1 LRIASGRKL
10 TCRSEVKMIKP
21 NAKAEVPV
29 TGMILQ
35 TLLKALD
42 IPLTGDEQD
51 LDITGL
57 SYHSERVA
65 PGDLFVCIKGYKTDG
80 HRYLKQAAAKGAVA
94 AVVEEV
100 RPAVPIAQYRVANS
114 RQALAALADLFYNHP
129 SQKVKVI
136 GVTATNGKTTTT
148 FMTDAI
154 LEEHGLKTGLI
165 GTVIVKVGNTVRPA
179 VLTTPESLDLH
190 HLFRQMVDHGI
201 SHVTME
207 ASSSGLELYRVGN
220 VAFDIVAVNNISREH
235 IDLHGSFEAYF
246 NAKARLVREADPE
259 QWAIFNLD
267 CPNSASLAGQT
278 RAKTLTYGLK
288 NGDADCLVKN
298 LDLSTGRA
306 RFAVELQK
314 TDLAGPLGV
323 PGRSFPIELSVLGLH
338 SVYNAMVAVLAG
350 LLCGVPVQTI
360 QRALRN
366 FRGVE
371 RRFELIF
378 EDEFKVIDD
387 HFANSGNIDVTLE
400 TLKYMDYRSLHV
412 VYAIRGSRGVTVN
425 RESAQALARWAP
437 VLGVKEI
444 IATTSISHVTDKD
457 LVTDEE
463 AAEFRAVMDHAG
475 LKTVICDELPDAVA
489 RGLARTRPGD
499 ILLLAGCQGMDHG
512 ARTCLEQIHRRHPH
526 LGREKV
532 FEALQN
538 RVAGM

>member
-1 LRIASGRKL
+1 MMLKTMLEALSLPESGHAPDL
-10 TCRSEVKMIKP
+10 
-21 NAKAEVPV
+21 PV
-29 TGMILQ
+29 TGL
-35 TLLKALD
+35 A
-42 IPLTGDEQD
+42 
-51 LDITGL
+51 
-57 SYHSERVA
+57 YHSEKVV

-80 HRYLKQAAAKGAVA
+80 HRYLGKAVEKGAAA
-94 AVVEEV
+94 AVVEEIQ
-100 RPAVPIAQYRVANS
+100 AGIPIPQYRVANS
-114 RQALAALADLFYNHP
+114 RQALAALADLFYDHP
-129 SQKVKVI
+129 SRKIKVI

-148 FMTDAI
+148 FMTNAI

-165 GTVIVKVGNTVRPA
+165 GTVIIKVGNTVRPA

-190 HLFRQMVDHGI
+190 HLFYQMVQQGI

-220 VAFDIVAVNNISREH
+220 VDFDIVAVNNISREH

-246 NAKARLVREADPE
+246 NAKARLVREANPG

-267 CPNSASLAGQT
+267 CPNSASLVEQT

-288 NGDADCLVKN
+288 NSGGDCLVKD

-306 RFAVELQK
+306 RFTVELQK
-314 TDLAGPLGV
+314 PGLAGTLGAGV
-323 PGRSFPIELSVLGLH
+323 RRFPVELSVLGLH
-338 SVYNAMVAVLAG
+338 SVYNAMVAILSG
-350 LLCGVPVQTI
+350 LLCGVPVAVI
-360 QRALRN
+360 QRALRS

-387 HFANSGNIDVTLE
+387 HFANNGNIHVTLE
-400 TLKYMDYRSLHV
+400 TLKFMDYRNLHV

-425 RESAQALARWAP
+425 RESAEALAHWAP

-444 IATTSISHVTDKD
+444 IATTSSSHVTDKD
-457 LVTDEE
+457 AVTGEE
-463 AAEFRAVMDHAG
+463 REAFQAVMNSAG
-475 LKTVICDELPDAVA
+475 LSTVICDELPEAVA
-489 RGLARTRPGD
+489 KGLSRVRPGD

-512 ARTCLEQIHRRHPH
+512 ARICLEQIHQRNPH

-532 FEALQN
+532 FQALQN